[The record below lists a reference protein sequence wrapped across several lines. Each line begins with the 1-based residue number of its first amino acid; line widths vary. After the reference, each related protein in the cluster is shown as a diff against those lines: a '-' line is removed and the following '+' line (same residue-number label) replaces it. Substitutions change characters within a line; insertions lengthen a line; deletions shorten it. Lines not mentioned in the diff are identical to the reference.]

1 MAFRIGRFYFL
12 LSPVSCVMNYD
23 DYDYD
28 GVGSVSG
35 LHLIL
40 LNEMN
45 IAAFCGHVFLDNF
58 TQQADNRQM
67 DNSQLS

>member
-1 MAFRIGRFYFL
+1 
-12 LSPVSCVMNYD
+12 MNYD